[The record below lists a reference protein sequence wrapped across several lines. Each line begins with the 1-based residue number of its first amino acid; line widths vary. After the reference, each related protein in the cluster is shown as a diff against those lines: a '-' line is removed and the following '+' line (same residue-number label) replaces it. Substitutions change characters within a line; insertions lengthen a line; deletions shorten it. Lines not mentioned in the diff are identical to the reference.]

1 VPKLKR
7 AFFYIITGILLAAAY
22 PPINVYT
29 LYFAGFAFL
38 IYIINSSSTLKS
50 AFLRTYFVFLSFES
64 VTVSWISLSG
74 LRENADKFMII
85 GGLVTMI
92 IHSGLLSIPP
102 AIYYLIRKSFLR
114 KYSGRTA
121 ELLTVFILPFI
132 YVAFEYLY
140 ELPEVS
146 FPWVIAGNAFT
157 TAVSKIQFIEI
168 TGVFGLSFWAVFIS
182 CMLYII
188 FELARKQEGGPA
200 QVFKSKKITV
210 LLAVTVLLYIIPD
223 FYSAFTSAREKY
235 SGTASG
241 RKLKVAVLQ
250 PNINPW
256 KKWGAKQT
264 ELVNDYAGMIKD
276 ADPLKTELMILPETA
291 VPFHLLDDF
300 YSRKYLIFRDI
311 IDSIKTPLLMGTP
324 DIVYYNDSITVKKDY
339 KENKS
344 SKEKYDTF
352 NSAVL
357 IQPDEPKI
365 SHQKYA
371 KIKLVIGSERMP
383 YQERIPVLKNMV
395 KWSVGLSSFQIGWD
409 TTIFRLAD
417 KAKFN
422 TAICYESI
430 YPEFFSTFVDKG
442 AEFCVIITN
451 DGWWGKLSG
460 THQHNQYAV
469 LRAIENRR
477 WIARCANTGIS
488 CFIDPYGNMYNETA
502 INEKSII
509 KGEVGLRDEKTFYT
523 LHPSLFPGIITA
535 IAGML
540 VLTGTVISF
549 LSRKKKS
556 HEV

>member
-1 VPKLKR
+1 
-7 AFFYIITGILLAAAY
+7 
-22 PPINVYT
+22 
-29 LYFAGFAFL
+29 
-38 IYIINSSSTLKS
+38 
-50 AFLRTYFVFLSFES
+50 
-64 VTVSWISLSG
+64 VSWISLSG
-74 LRENADKFMII
+74 MRENADKFMII

-92 IHSGLLSIPP
+92 IHSGLLSIPL
-102 AIYYLIRKSFLR
+102 AVYYFVRKSLMKKFTGR
-114 KYSGRTA
+114 KA

-157 TAVSKIQFIEI
+157 TAYSKIQFIEI
-168 TGVFGLSFWAVFIS
+168 TGVFGLSFWAVLIS
-182 CMLYII
+182 CLLYII
-188 FELARKQEGGPA
+188 FELARKHEGGPA
-200 QVFKSKKITV
+200 QVFKSKKVLI
-210 LLAVTVLLYIIPD
+210 LLAATILLYIIPD
-223 FYSAFTSAREKY
+223 FYSVFTSAREKY
-235 SGTASG
+235 SGPASG
-241 RKLKVAVLQ
+241 RKLKIAVIQ

-264 ELVNDYAGMIKD
+264 ELVNDYAGMIMK
-276 ADPLKTELMILPETA
+276 ADSLKPELMILPETA
-291 VPFHLLDDF
+291 VPFHLLDEF
-300 YSRKYLIFRDI
+300 YNQKYLIFRNI
-311 IDSIKTPLLMGTP
+311 IDSLKTPLLIGTP

-357 IQPDEPKI
+357 IQPGEPKI

-395 KWSVGLSSFQIGWD
+395 RWSVGLSSFQIGWD
-409 TTIFRLAD
+409 TTIFRLGD
-417 KAKFN
+417 RTKFN

-430 YPEFFSTFVDKG
+430 YPEFFSKFVEKG
-442 AEFCVIITN
+442 AEFCVVITN

-460 THQHNQYAV
+460 THQHNQFAV

-488 CFIDPYGNMYNETA
+488 CFIDPYGNIYNETA
-502 INEKSII
+502 INEKAII
-509 KGEVGLRDEKTFYT
+509 TGYAGLRNEKTFYT
-523 LHPSLFPGIITA
+523 LHPSLFPDTVTVIAGIIFLSGTA
-535 IAGML
+535 AGL
-540 VLTGTVISF
+540 
-549 LSRKKKS
+549 LSRKKKL
-556 HEV
+556 HKV